1 MWQSVRVQILPRQ
14 APKVYSMRRP
24 RRPQVPMPLVL
35 TLVRETRPF
44 THPYIARSREAQAA
58 QVLGVRQELLAVV
71 VAQQAHA
78 RAQRRAALQ
87 VRLLQQGIHCL

>member
-1 MWQSVRVQILPRQ
+1 MRQSVRVQILPRQ
-14 APKVYSMRRP
+14 APQVHSMRRP
-24 RRPQVPMPLVL
+24 RRPQVPMSLVL
-35 TLVRETRPF
+35 AIVRETRPF
-44 THPYIARSREAQAA
+44 THPYIARSREAPST

-78 RAQRRAALQ
+78 CAQRRATLQ